1 MRDPEDKLIYLAM
14 GPLAAIGL
22 GIALIPFR
30 DAVIASNF
38 TFPFIIL
45 TIVVAEFGG
54 RRAAV
59 ATALISALSL
69 DFFLTQPYL
78 RLTIHGKH
86 DITAFLGLTAC
97 GLVAAA
103 LRTRRDRVTER
114 ALRSDG
120 TVVPI
125 EKAPR
130 RS

>member
-14 GPLAAIGL
+14 GPLAAIVV

-30 DAVIASNF
+30 EAVIASNF

-59 ATALISALSL
+59 VTALVSSLSL

-103 LRTRRDRVTER
+103 LRTRRDRVAARADGTPPSVVPMER
-114 ALRSDG
+114 A
-120 TVVPI
+120 
-125 EKAPR
+125 R
-130 RS
+130 R